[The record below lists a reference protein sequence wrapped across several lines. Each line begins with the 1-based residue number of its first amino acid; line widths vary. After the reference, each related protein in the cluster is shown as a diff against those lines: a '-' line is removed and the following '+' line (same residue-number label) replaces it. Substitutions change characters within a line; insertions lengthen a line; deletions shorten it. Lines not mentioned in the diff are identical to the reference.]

1 MELIRGLHNLRPH
14 HRGCVAT
21 IGAFDGVHL
30 GHQALLKQLIA
41 KGRKLG
47 LPSVVIIFEPL
58 PREFFAR
65 EQAPARLTNLREKVR
80 VMSRLGV
87 DRLLVIRFCDRI
99 RSMSA
104 MEFIDHVFV
113 EGLGIRYL
121 VVGDDLRFGHD
132 RQGDFSLLAKVAA
145 ERGYE
150 VVDTDTL
157 ELGAERISSTRLRQ
171 ALERA
176 DFEQAR
182 ALLGR
187 PYDITGRVIYGKQLG
202 RTLGIPTA
210 NLMLHRYRA
219 PLSGVFAVEVSG
231 AGDAPVPGVAN
242 VGTRP
247 TVDGIKA
254 LLEVHLFDW
263 QGSLY
268 GKTISVAF
276 LKKLREEQKFGSI
289 EELKMNIERDI
300 KNARAHFGL

>member
-1 MELIRGLHNLRPH
+1 MELIRGLHNLRPR

-30 GHQALLKQLIA
+30 GHQAVLRQLIA
-41 KGRKLG
+41 KGRALG

-58 PREFFAR
+58 PREYFAR

-80 VMSRLGV
+80 VMRRLGV
-87 DRLLVIRFCDRI
+87 DRLLVIRFCDKI
-99 RSMSA
+99 RQMSA

-113 EGLGIRYL
+113 ESLGIRYL

-132 RQGDFSLLAKVAA
+132 RQGDYKLLAKVAA

-150 VVDTDTL
+150 VADTDTL
-157 ELGAERISSTRLRQ
+157 ALSEERISSTRLRQ
-171 ALERA
+171 ALEQA
-176 DFEQAR
+176 DFALAEK
-182 ALLGR
+182 LLGR
-187 PYDITGRVIYGKQLG
+187 PYDITGRVIYGRQLG

-219 PLSGVFAVEVSG
+219 PLSGVFAVEVMG
-231 AGDAPVPGVAN
+231 AGDEPVPGVAN

-263 QGSLY
+263 QGNLY

-276 LKKLREEQKFGSI
+276 RKKLREEQKFGSI
-289 EELKMNIERDI
+289 DELKLNIERDI
-300 KNARAHFGL
+300 QNARAYFGL

>member
-1 MELIRGLHNLRPH
+1 MELIRGLHNLRPR

-30 GHQALLKQLIA
+30 GHQTVLRQLIA
-41 KGRKLG
+41 KGRELG

-58 PREFFAR
+58 PREYFAR

-80 VMSRLGV
+80 VMRRLGV
-87 DRLLVIRFCDRI
+87 DRLLVIRFCDKI
-99 RSMSA
+99 RQMSA

-113 EGLGIRYL
+113 ESLGIRYL

-132 RQGDFSLLAKVAA
+132 RQGDYKLLAKVAA

-150 VVDTDTL
+150 VADTDTL
-157 ELGAERISSTRLRQ
+157 ELSEARISSTRLRE
-171 ALERA
+171 ALEQA
-176 DFEQAR
+176 DFALAEQ
-182 ALLGR
+182 LLGR
-187 PYDITGRVIYGKQLG
+187 PYDITGRVIYGRQLG

-219 PLSGVFAVEVSG
+219 PLSGVFAVEVMG
-231 AGDAPVPGVAN
+231 AAGEPVPGVAN

-263 QGSLY
+263 QGNLY

-276 LKKLREEQKFGSI
+276 RKKLREEQKFGSI
-289 EELKMNIERDI
+289 DELKINIERDI
-300 KNARAHFGL
+300 QNARAYFGL